1 MFALVYRSRAI
12 TGFGRVQIQEMLQ
25 KARSYNSEQ
34 GITGCLLF
42 HEGEFL
48 QYLEG
53 NQIRVLRLFDKIKSD
68 PRHTDME
75 LISHGERPQRW
86 FKDWEMAFED
96 FYGDNDQISYLKL
109 LVEDHLGELEVSA
122 GDPAVHSFW
131 ENVSRM
137 LRGDLQTNL

>member
-1 MFALVYRSRAI
+1 MFALVYRSKAI
-12 TGFGRVQIQEMLQ
+12 PGFGRVQIQEMLK
-25 KARSYNSEQ
+25 KARLYNSEQ

-53 NQIRVLRLFDKIKSD
+53 NQIRVLRLFDRIKND

-75 LISHGERPQRW
+75 LISHGERPERW
-86 FKDWEMAFED
+86 FKNWEMAFED
-96 FYGDNDQISYLKL
+96 FYGDNDQIAYLKL
-109 LVEDHLGELEVSA
+109 LVADHLDELEVRTS
-122 GDPAVHSFW
+122 DPAIHSFW

-137 LRGDLQTNL
+137 LSGDLQANP

>member
-1 MFALVYRSRAI
+1 MFALVYRSRAVA
-12 TGFGRVQIQEMLQ
+12 GFGRVQIEEMLQ
-25 KARSYNSEQ
+25 KARPFNSEQ

-53 NQIRVLRLFDKIKSD
+53 NQIRVLRLYDKIKND
-68 PRHTDME
+68 PRHKDIE
-75 LISHGERPQRW
+75 LISHGDRAERW

-109 LVEDHLGELEVSA
+109 LVEDHLGELEVNVD
-122 GDPAVHSFW
+122 DPAVHAFW

-137 LRGDLQTNL
+137 LRGDLQASP

>member
-1 MFALVYRSRAI
+1 
-12 TGFGRVQIQEMLQ
+12 MLE
-25 KARSYNSEQ
+25 KARPYNSEQ

-53 NQIRVLRLFDKIKSD
+53 NQIRVLRLFDKIKND

-75 LISHGERPQRW
+75 LIIHGERPERW
-86 FKDWEMAFED
+86 LKGWEMAFED

-109 LVEDHLGELEVSA
+109 LVEDHLGELEISVS
-122 GDPAVHSFW
+122 DPAVHAFW

-137 LRGDLQTNL
+137 LRGDLQANP

>member
-1 MFALVYRSRAI
+1 MFALVYKSKAI
-12 TGFGRVQIQEMLQ
+12 PGFGRLQIEEMLK
-25 KARSYNSEQ
+25 KARPFNSEQ

-53 NQIRVLRLFDKIKSD
+53 NQIRVLQLFDKIKND

-75 LISHGERPQRW
+75 LISHGERPERW

-96 FYGDNDQISYLKL
+96 FYGDNDQIAYLKL
-109 LVEDHLGELEVSA
+109 LVEDHLDELEVSVN
-122 GDPAVHSFW
+122 DPAVYGFW

-137 LRGDLQTNL
+137 LRGDLQASP